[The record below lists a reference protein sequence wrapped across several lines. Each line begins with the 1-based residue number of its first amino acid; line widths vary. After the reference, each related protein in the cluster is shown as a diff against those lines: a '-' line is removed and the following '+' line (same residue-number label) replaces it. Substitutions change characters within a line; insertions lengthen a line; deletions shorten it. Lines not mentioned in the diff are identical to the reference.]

1 MVSAGSS
8 SALSPPLLLS
18 PVGLSLLFA
27 VFVAM
32 HFQSL
37 TGLSLS
43 IDDDTAILRTDPSI
57 WLHEGRWGAYL
68 VERFIMPLPAITFLP
83 YAVFGAC
90 LCLAFALL
98 AISLGITTLSWEILL
113 GFALFVG
120 VPQWLFLMEFSAN
133 IVPVGIGFLCAA
145 ASVVTLDRAAAQ
157 RRGIPERLAF
167 VGASVGLLALATGLY
182 QSLLLA
188 GLLLASAVVV
198 VRLARAEIDL
208 QDAAR
213 MHASIAFVGVLAYAF
228 YAAVSEIFSLLQ
240 PNIQRGEFYADSL
253 FRPLE
258 ALRHIDRSWTAAVG
272 AYRELVWGHQ
282 AFYGASVF
290 ASGLATI
297 VASLTLVLL
306 AFRSGPVRGLL
317 VGLWVA
323 AAWLAVVIFQLAS
336 SGQYF
341 VPYRMMVQ
349 LPALVAV
356 LAIVAISIGPK
367 AARMAVALLFAV
379 AAFQESVVINRAA
392 ASHELVAA
400 RDVYIVGDLF
410 VRIANKGRPGA
421 DGIYKI
427 QILGVAPGAPAY
439 RSDFFGS
446 RSWFGHDPYGQAFR
460 VANYMRILGYPV
472 TDAGRRPDEFR
483 QQWAGMP
490 QWPAEGSV
498 VAVDDITLIKLSDV
512 PWLQ

>member
-145 ASVVTLDRAAAQ
+145 ASVVTLDWAAAQ

-167 VGASVGLLALATGLY
+167 VGTSVVLLALATGLY

-213 MHASIAFVGVLAYAF
+213 MHAGIAFVGALAYAL
-228 YAAVSEIFSLLQ
+228 YAAVSEIFSCSYQ
-240 PNIQRGEFYADSL
+240 ISSAANSTP
-253 FRPLE
+253 
-258 ALRHIDRSWTAAVG
+258 TAC
-272 AYRELVWGHQ
+272 
-282 AFYGASVF
+282 
-290 ASGLATI
+290 SGT
-297 VASLTLVLL
+297 
-306 AFRSGPVRGLL
+306 
-317 VGLWVA
+317 
-323 AAWLAVVIFQLAS
+323 
-336 SGQYF
+336 
-341 VPYRMMVQ
+341 
-349 LPALVAV
+349 
-356 LAIVAISIGPK
+356 
-367 AARMAVALLFAV
+367 
-379 AAFQESVVINRAA
+379 EN
-392 ASHELVAA
+392 
-400 RDVYIVGDLF
+400 
-410 VRIANKGRPGA
+410 
-421 DGIYKI
+421 
-427 QILGVAPGAPAY
+427 
-439 RSDFFGS
+439 
-446 RSWFGHDPYGQAFR
+446 WFGAIKPFMAPVFSLWASRRSSQASPLFSWR
-460 VANYMRILGYPV
+460 FG
-472 TDAGRRPDEFR
+472 AGRSADYWWGFGWQPH
-483 QQWAGMP
+483 G
-490 QWPAEGSV
+490 
-498 VAVDDITLIKLSDV
+498 
-512 PWLQ
+512 